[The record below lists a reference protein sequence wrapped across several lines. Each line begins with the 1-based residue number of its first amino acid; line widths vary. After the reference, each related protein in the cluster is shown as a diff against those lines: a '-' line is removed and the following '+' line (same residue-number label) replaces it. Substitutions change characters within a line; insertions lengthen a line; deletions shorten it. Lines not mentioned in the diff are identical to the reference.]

1 MAKPIFDTTKI
12 KQNAPGLTYATP
24 QSMPAKYNTLG
35 GVAQVAKEGIDMAV
49 AYKDDK
55 VNTEAEDAANELT
68 DEYFEGSETYEND
81 LEQRKLRLES
91 ELETDAGN
99 SEIISELNEL
109 DNKLALSKDQGQI
122 GPGEQR
128 YRMMSKAQELT
139 SKYPAYQAEIAAK
152 MNSVF
157 AATGLNDIL
166 AADSAL
172 LKTRADAAIE
182 RQKDKIE
189 LVQEFVGSVDG
200 MSQDEIDYNYNKVV
214 NAKADSTRMDFYINS
229 MKNADQGAKW
239 EAYSEWKNT
248 PGAFQRTQA
257 TIFGAVNSQLIQ
269 ISNTPGIDID
279 TKMKV
284 AREAITRAR
293 TSIIEL
299 SGTIPKDANEGNLF
313 IENMLTE
320 INAMEEDFQK
330 EEDGTVALTQLTN
343 KAKIITTR
351 QQINLSHKIN
361 IPEFELNMKLIESL
375 GKIRPTTALNKLDS
389 LVTKLSNQAVIS
401 TAGVTAGSSLSE
413 EYPGVTGGNQQV
425 MQDAMLIGI
434 EAKKYLEQE
443 GELSSTHI
451 LMYNNAL
458 TLPQSRLSGEQL
470 LQFQDTYLNKFV
482 TNMPEEVLTGLVNNS
497 NFSSALASHLDVYTL
512 TAGQSLFG
520 ILGDN
525 DIKLSR
531 NKTDSS
537 LFVTQQNNPELT
549 PTQIQATN
557 NALQRVTNIAL
568 IENRLAKAA
577 GKPEALEKT
586 ITDLLAEH
594 FTKVQIN

>member
-229 MKNADQGAKW
+229 MKNADQKAKW
-239 EAYSEWKNT
+239 EAYSEWKST

-257 TIFGAVNSQLIQ
+257 TIFGAVNAQLIQ

>member
-229 MKNADQGAKW
+229 MKNADQKAKW

-257 TIFGAVNSQLIQ
+257 TIFGAVNAQLIQ

>member
-1 MAKPIFDTTKI
+1 
-12 KQNAPGLTYATP
+12 
-24 QSMPAKYNTLG
+24 
-35 GVAQVAKEGIDMAV
+35 
-49 AYKDDK
+49 
-55 VNTEAEDAANELT
+55 
-68 DEYFEGSETYEND
+68 
-81 LEQRKLRLES
+81 
-91 ELETDAGN
+91 
-99 SEIISELNEL
+99 
-109 DNKLALSKDQGQI
+109 
-122 GPGEQR
+122 
-128 YRMMSKAQELT
+128 
-139 SKYPAYQAEIAAK
+139 
-152 MNSVF
+152 
-157 AATGLNDIL
+157 
-166 AADSAL
+166 
-172 LKTRADAAIE
+172 
-182 RQKDKIE
+182 
-189 LVQEFVGSVDG
+189 
-200 MSQDEIDYNYNKVV
+200 
-214 NAKADSTRMDFYINS
+214 
-229 MKNADQGAKW
+229 
-239 EAYSEWKNT
+239 
-248 PGAFQRTQA
+248 
-257 TIFGAVNSQLIQ
+257 
-269 ISNTPGIDID
+269 
-279 TKMKV
+279 
-284 AREAITRAR
+284 
-293 TSIIEL
+293 
-299 SGTIPKDANEGNLF
+299 
-313 IENMLTE
+313 MLTE
-320 INAMEEDFQK
+320 INAMEENFQK
-330 EEDGTVALTQLTN
+330 EEDGTVALTELSN
-343 KAKIITTR
+343 RAKIITTR

-375 GKIRPTTALNKLDS
+375 GKIRPGTAINKLDA
-389 LVTKLSNQAVIS
+389 LVTKLSNKAVIS

-434 EAKKYLEQE
+434 EAKKHLEQE
-443 GELSSTHI
+443 GELSPTHI

-537 LFVTQQNNPELT
+537 LFVTQQNNPELS

>member
-1 MAKPIFDTTKI
+1 MATPKFDTTKI

-24 QSMPAKYNTLG
+24 QSLPAKYNTLG

-55 VNTEAEDAANELT
+55 VNTEAGQAANELT
-68 DEYFEGSETYEND
+68 EDYMMGSETYEND

-166 AADSAL
+166 AADTAL

-182 RQKDKIE
+182 RQKNKIE
-189 LVQEFVGSVDG
+189 LVEKFVGSADG
-200 MSQDEIDYNYNKVV
+200 MSQDEIDYNYRRVV
-214 NAKADSTRMDFYINS
+214 NAQADSQRMEFYINS

-257 TIFGAVNSQLIQ
+257 TIFGAVNAQLIQ

-284 AREAITRAR
+284 AREAIRRAR

-313 IENMLTE
+313 VENMLTE

-375 GKIRPTTALNKLDS
+375 GKIRPGTAINKLDS
-389 LVTKLSNQAVIS
+389 LVTKLSDQAVIS
-401 TAGVTAGSSLSE
+401 TTGVTAGSPLAE

-425 MQDAMLIGI
+425 MQDAMLIGV
-434 EAKKYLEQE
+434 EAKDYLEKE
-443 GELSSTHI
+443 GELSSTHV

-458 TLPQSRLSGEQL
+458 TLPQSRLSGEEL
-470 LQFQDTYLNKFV
+470 LKFQDTYLNKFV

-537 LFVTQQNNPELT
+537 LFVTQQNNPELS

>member
-229 MKNADQGAKW
+229 MKNADQKAKW
-239 EAYSEWKNT
+239 EAYSEWKST

-279 TKMKV
+279 IKMKV

>member
-1 MAKPIFDTTKI
+1 MATPKFDTTKI
-12 KQNAPGLTYATP
+12 KQNPPGLTYATP

-55 VNTEAEDAANELT
+55 VNTEAGQTANELT
-68 DEYFEGSETYEND
+68 EDYMMGSETYEND

-172 LKTRADAAIE
+172 LKTRADAAVE
-182 RQKDKIE
+182 RQKNKIE
-189 LVQEFVGSVDG
+189 LVEQFVGPADG
-200 MSQDEIDYNYNKVV
+200 MSQDEIDYNYRRVV
-214 NAKADSTRMDFYINS
+214 NAQADSQRMEFYINS
-229 MKNADQGAKW
+229 MKNADQAAKW
-239 EAYSEWKNT
+239 ETYSEWKNT

-257 TIFGAVNSQLIQ
+257 TIFGTVNAQLIQ

-284 AREAITRAR
+284 AREAIRRAK
-293 TSIIEL
+293 TTLIEL

-343 KAKIITTR
+343 RAKIITTR

-361 IPEFELNMKLIESL
+361 I
-375 GKIRPTTALNKLDS
+375 
-389 LVTKLSNQAVIS
+389 
-401 TAGVTAGSSLSE
+401 
-413 EYPGVTGGNQQV
+413 
-425 MQDAMLIGI
+425 
-434 EAKKYLEQE
+434 
-443 GELSSTHI
+443 
-451 LMYNNAL
+451 
-458 TLPQSRLSGEQL
+458 
-470 LQFQDTYLNKFV
+470 
-482 TNMPEEVLTGLVNNS
+482 
-497 NFSSALASHLDVYTL
+497 
-512 TAGQSLFG
+512 
-520 ILGDN
+520 
-525 DIKLSR
+525 
-531 NKTDSS
+531 
-537 LFVTQQNNPELT
+537 
-549 PTQIQATN
+549 
-557 NALQRVTNIAL
+557 
-568 IENRLAKAA
+568 
-577 GKPEALEKT
+577 
-586 ITDLLAEH
+586 
-594 FTKVQIN
+594 